1 MKYLKQLLKKW
12 NVSEAEAAEIISEHI
27 QKKHIKK
34 GRPPSKLELQLTMS
48 LGIKKIYDRQKTKSI
63 KRAAELYLNSKGF
76 RDLQKECDVNKVGAK
91 RLQNIVHAFQNE
103 FAQSPRHLGGIA
115 SLVLIPKRNKK
126 KVSRK

>member
-1 MKYLKQLLKKW
+1 MRLLRQLLKEW
-12 NVSEAEAAEIISEHI
+12 NVTEAQAAEIILAHV
-27 QKKHIKK
+27 QQKHIKK

-48 LGIKKIYDRQKTKSI
+48 LGIKKIYERQKTKSI
-63 KRAAELYLNSKGF
+63 KRAAELYLNSRAFQVLGA
-76 RDLQKECDVNKVGAK
+76 ETIGAK

-103 FAQSPRHLGGIA
+103 FAQSPQHLGGIA

>member
-1 MKYLKQLLKKW
+1 MKFLKQLLKKW
-12 NVSEAEAAEIISEHI
+12 NVTEAQAAEIILTHV

-48 LGIKKIYDRQKTKSI
+48 LGIKKIYERQKTKSI
-63 KRAAELYLNSKGF
+63 KRAAELYLNSRAFQVLGA
-76 RDLQKECDVNKVGAK
+76 ETIGAK

-126 KVSRK
+126 KASRK

>member
-1 MKYLKQLLKKW
+1 MKLLKQLLKKW
-12 NVSEAEAAEIISEHI
+12 NVTEAQAAEIILTHV

-48 LGIKKIYDRQKTKSI
+48 LGIKKIYERQKTKSI
-63 KRAAELYLNSKGF
+63 KRAAELYLNSRAFQVLGA
-76 RDLQKECDVNKVGAK
+76 ETIGAK

-103 FAQSPRHLGGIA
+103 FAQSPQHLGGIA

>member
-1 MKYLKQLLKKW
+1 MKFLKQLLKKW
-12 NVSEAEAAEIISEHI
+12 NVSEAEAAEIILTHV

-48 LGIKKIYDRQKTKSI
+48 LGIKKIYERQKTKSI
-63 KRAAELYLNSKGF
+63 KRAAELYLNSRAFQVLGA
-76 RDLQKECDVNKVGAK
+76 ETIGAK

-126 KVSRK
+126 KASRK

>member
-48 LGIKKIYDRQKTKSI
+48 LGIKKIYERLRTKSI
-63 KRAAELYLNSKGF
+63 KRAAELYLDSRSF
-76 RDLQKECDVNKVGAK
+76 RNLQKKCKINSTK
-91 RLQNIVHAFQNE
+91 RLQNMVHAFQNE

-115 SLVLIPKRNKK
+115 CPPPIGNNNTLSMKR
-126 KVSRK
+126 

>member
-12 NVSEAEAAEIISEHI
+12 NVSEAEAAEIILTHV
-27 QKKHIKK
+27 QQKHIKK

-48 LGIKKIYDRQKTKSI
+48 LGIKKIYERQKTKSI
-63 KRAAELYLNSKGF
+63 KRAAELYLNSRAFQVLGA
-76 RDLQKECDVNKVGAK
+76 ETIGAK

>member
-1 MKYLKQLLKKW
+1 MKFLKQLLKKW
-12 NVSEAEAAEIISEHI
+12 NVTEAQAAEIILTHV
-27 QKKHIKK
+27 QQKHIKK
-34 GRPPSKLELQLTMS
+34 GRPPLKLELQLTMS
-48 LGIKKIYDRQKTKSI
+48 LGIKKIYQRQRTKSI

-76 RDLQKECDVNKVGAK
+76 RNLQKKCGAETVGAK
-91 RLQNIVHAFQNE
+91 RLQNMVHAFQNE

>member
-1 MKYLKQLLKKW
+1 MKFLKQLLKKW

-48 LGIKKIYDRQKTKSI
+48 RGIKKIYERQKTKSI
-63 KRAAELYLNSKGF
+63 KRAAELYLNSRAFQVLGA
-76 RDLQKECDVNKVGAK
+76 ETIGAK

-103 FAQSPRHLGGIA
+103 FAQSPQHLGGIA

>member
-12 NVSEAEAAEIISEHI
+12 NVTEAQAAEIILTHV

-48 LGIKKIYDRQKTKSI
+48 LGIKKIYERQKTKSI
-63 KRAAELYLNSKGF
+63 KRAAELYLNSRAFQVLGA
-76 RDLQKECDVNKVGAK
+76 ETIGAK

>member
-1 MKYLKQLLKKW
+1 MKLLKQLLKKW
-12 NVSEAEAAEIISEHI
+12 NVTEAQAAEIILTHV

-34 GRPPSKLELQLTMS
+34 GRPSSKLELQLTMS
-48 LGIKKIYDRQKTKSI
+48 LGIKKIYERQKTKSI
-63 KRAAELYLNSKGF
+63 KRAAELYLNSRAFQVLGA
-76 RDLQKECDVNKVGAK
+76 ETVGAK

-103 FAQSPRHLGGIA
+103 FAQSPQHLGGIA

>member
-1 MKYLKQLLKKW
+1 MKFLKQLLKKW
-12 NVSEAEAAEIISEHI
+12 NVNEAQAAEIILTHV

-48 LGIKKIYDRQKTKSI
+48 LGIKKIYERQKTKSI
-63 KRAAELYLNSKGF
+63 KRAAELYLNSRAFQVLGA
-76 RDLQKECDVNKVGAK
+76 ETIGAK

-103 FAQSPRHLGGIA
+103 FAQSPQHLGGIA

>member
-1 MKYLKQLLKKW
+1 MKFLKQLLKKW
-12 NVSEAEAAEIISEHI
+12 NVTEAQAAEIILTHV

-48 LGIKKIYDRQKTKSI
+48 LGIKKIYERQKTKSI
-63 KRAAELYLNSKGF
+63 KRAAELYLNSRAF
-76 RDLQKECDVNKVGAK
+76 QVLGAETIGTK
-91 RLQNIVHAFQNE
+91 RLQNMVHAFQNE

>member
-48 LGIKKIYDRQKTKSI
+48 LGIKKIYERLRTKSI
-63 KRAAELYLNSKGF
+63 KRAAELYLDSRNF
-76 RDLQKECDVNKVGAK
+76 RNLQKKCKINSTK
-91 RLQNIVHAFQNE
+91 RLQNMVHAFQNE

>member
-1 MKYLKQLLKKW
+1 MKFLKQLLKKW
-12 NVSEAEAAEIISEHI
+12 NVTEAQAAEIILTHV

-48 LGIKKIYDRQKTKSI
+48 LGIKKIYERQKTKSI
-63 KRAAELYLNSKGF
+63 KRAAELYLNSRAFQVLGA
-76 RDLQKECDVNKVGAK
+76 ETIGAK
-91 RLQNIVHAFQNE
+91 RLQNIVHAFQN
-103 FAQSPRHLGGIA
+103 AQSPRHLGGIA

>member
-1 MKYLKQLLKKW
+1 MKFLKQLLKKW
-12 NVSEAEAAEIISEHI
+12 NVSEAEAAEIILTHV

-48 LGIKKIYDRQKTKSI
+48 LGIKKIYERQKTKSI
-63 KRAAELYLNSKGF
+63 KRAAELYLNSRAFQVLGA
-76 RDLQKECDVNKVGAK
+76 ETIGAK

>member
-48 LGIKKIYDRQKTKSI
+48 LGIKKIYERQKTKSI
-63 KRAAELYLNSKGF
+63 KRAAELYLNSRAFQVLGA
-76 RDLQKECDVNKVGAK
+76 ETIGAK

-103 FAQSPRHLGGIA
+103 FAQSPQHLGGIA

>member
-1 MKYLKQLLKKW
+1 MKFLKQLLKKW

-48 LGIKKIYDRQKTKSI
+48 LGIKKIYERQKTKSI
-63 KRAAELYLNSKGF
+63 KRAAELYLNSRAFQVLGA
-76 RDLQKECDVNKVGAK
+76 ETIGAK

-103 FAQSPRHLGGIA
+103 FAQSPQHLGGIA

>member
-1 MKYLKQLLKKW
+1 MKFLKQLLKKW
-12 NVSEAEAAEIISEHI
+12 NVTEAQAAEIILTHV

-48 LGIKKIYDRQKTKSI
+48 LGIKKIYERQKTKSS
-63 KRAAELYLNSKGF
+63 KRAAELYLNSRAFQVLGA
-76 RDLQKECDVNKVGAK
+76 ETIGAK

>member
-48 LGIKKIYDRQKTKSI
+48 LGIKKIYERQKTKSI
-63 KRAAELYLNSKGF
+63 KRAAELYLNSRAFQVLGA
-76 RDLQKECDVNKVGAK
+76 ETIGAK

>member
-1 MKYLKQLLKKW
+1 MKFLKQLLKKW
-12 NVSEAEAAEIISEHI
+12 NVNEAQAAEIILTHV

-48 LGIKKIYDRQKTKSI
+48 LGIKKIYERQKTKSI
-63 KRAAELYLNSKGF
+63 KRAAELYLNSRAFQVLGA
-76 RDLQKECDVNKVGAK
+76 ETVGAK
-91 RLQNIVHAFQNE
+91 RLQNLVNAFQNE
-103 FAQSPRHLGGIA
+103 FEQSPRHLGGIA

>member
-1 MKYLKQLLKKW
+1 MKFLKQLLKKW

-48 LGIKKIYDRQKTKSI
+48 LGIKKIYERQKTKSI
-63 KRAAELYLNSKGF
+63 KRAAELYLNSRAFQVLGA
-76 RDLQKECDVNKVGAK
+76 ETIGAK
-91 RLQNIVHAFQNE
+91 RLQNMVHAFQNE

>member
-1 MKYLKQLLKKW
+1 MKFLKQLLKKW
-12 NVSEAEAAEIISEHI
+12 NVSEAEAAEIILTHV

-48 LGIKKIYDRQKTKSI
+48 LGIKKIYERQKTKSI
-63 KRAAELYLNSKGF
+63 KRAAELYLNSRAFQVLGA
-76 RDLQKECDVNKVGAK
+76 ETIGAK

-103 FAQSPRHLGGIA
+103 FAQSPQHLGGIA

>member
-1 MKYLKQLLKKW
+1 MKLLKQLLKKW
-12 NVSEAEAAEIISEHI
+12 NVTEAQAAEIILTHV

-48 LGIKKIYDRQKTKSI
+48 LGIKKIYERQKTKSI
-63 KRAAELYLNSKGF
+63 KRAAELYLNSRAFQVLGA
-76 RDLQKECDVNKVGAK
+76 ETIGAK
-91 RLQNIVHAFQNE
+91 RLQNMVHAFQNE

>member
-1 MKYLKQLLKKW
+1 MKYLKQILKKW

-48 LGIKKIYDRQKTKSI
+48 LGIKKIYERQKTKSI
-63 KRAAELYLNSKGF
+63 KRAAELYLNSRAFQVLGA
-76 RDLQKECDVNKVGAK
+76 ETIGAK

>member
-1 MKYLKQLLKKW
+1 MKFLKQLLKKW
-12 NVSEAEAAEIISEHI
+12 NVTEAQAAEIISEHI

-48 LGIKKIYDRQKTKSI
+48 RGIKKIYERQKTKSI
-63 KRAAELYLNSKGF
+63 KRAAELYLNSRAFQVLGA
-76 RDLQKECDVNKVGAK
+76 ETIGAK

-103 FAQSPRHLGGIA
+103 FAQSPQHLGGIA
-115 SLVLIPKRNKK
+115 SLVLIPKKNKK

>member
-1 MKYLKQLLKKW
+1 MKFLKQLLKKW

-48 LGIKKIYDRQKTKSI
+48 LGIKKIYERQKTKSI
-63 KRAAELYLNSKGF
+63 KRAAELYLNSRAFQVLGA
-76 RDLQKECDVNKVGAK
+76 ETIGAK

>member
-12 NVSEAEAAEIISEHI
+12 NVSEAEAAEIILTHV
-27 QKKHIKK
+27 QQKHIKK

-48 LGIKKIYDRQKTKSI
+48 LGIKKIYERQKTKSI
-63 KRAAELYLNSKGF
+63 KRAAELYLNSRAFQVLGA
-76 RDLQKECDVNKVGAK
+76 ETIGAK

-103 FAQSPRHLGGIA
+103 FAQSPQHLGGIA

>member
-1 MKYLKQLLKKW
+1 MKFLKQLLKKW
-12 NVSEAEAAEIISEHI
+12 NVTEAQAAEIILTHV

-48 LGIKKIYDRQKTKSI
+48 LGIKKIYERQKTKSI
-63 KRAAELYLNSKGF
+63 KRAAELYLNSRAFQVLGA
-76 RDLQKECDVNKVGAK
+76 ETIGAK

>member
-1 MKYLKQLLKKW
+1 MKFLKQLLKKW
-12 NVSEAEAAEIISEHI
+12 NVTEAQAAEIILTHV

-48 LGIKKIYDRQKTKSI
+48 LGIKKIYERQKTKSI
-63 KRAAELYLNSKGF
+63 KRAAELYLNSRAFQVLGA
-76 RDLQKECDVNKVGAK
+76 ETIGAK

-103 FAQSPRHLGGIA
+103 FAQSPQHLGGIA

>member
-1 MKYLKQLLKKW
+1 MKLLKQLLKKW
-12 NVSEAEAAEIISEHI
+12 NVSEAEAAEIILTHV
-27 QKKHIKK
+27 QQKHIKK

-48 LGIKKIYDRQKTKSI
+48 LGIKKIYERQKTKSI
-63 KRAAELYLNSKGF
+63 KRAAELYLNSRAFQVLGA
-76 RDLQKECDVNKVGAK
+76 ETIGAK

-103 FAQSPRHLGGIA
+103 FAQSPQHLGGIA

>member
-1 MKYLKQLLKKW
+1 MKFLKQLLKKS
-12 NVSEAEAAEIISEHI
+12 NVTEAQAAEIILTHV

-48 LGIKKIYDRQKTKSI
+48 LGIKKIYERQKTKSI
-63 KRAAELYLNSKGF
+63 KRAAELYLNSRAFQVLGA
-76 RDLQKECDVNKVGAK
+76 ETIGAK

-103 FAQSPRHLGGIA
+103 FAQSPQHLGGIA